1 MPIGV
6 IVNGLAILI
15 GGLIGAVSGGYFKK
29 DFCDRI
35 TMIFAISSMSMG
47 ICSIVRVE
55 NLPPVVLAA
64 ILGTM
69 LGELIRLEKGIVWFS
84 KKLQKPIAKLLGQGQ
99 QTSQDT
105 FMVNFI
111 SIVVLF
117 CASGT
122 GIFGALQS
130 GLNGNH
136 TILYSK
142 SILDFF
148 TAAIFAANLGYIV
161 IVVAFMQAAI
171 LLALFFSASFIMP
184 LVTPAMLNDFTACGG
199 MMMLAAGFRI
209 AGFREFPIASMI
221 PSMALVMPISYLWM
235 LLTL

>member
-15 GGLIGAVSGGYFKK
+15 GGLIGAVFGGYFKK

-35 TMIFAISSMSMG
+35 TMIFAISSMAMG

-55 NLPPVVLAA
+55 NLPPVVLAT

-69 LGELIRLEKGIVWFS
+69 IGELIRIERGIVWLS
-84 KKLQKPIAKLLGQGQ
+84 GKLQQPIAKLLGQNEQ
-99 QTSQDT
+99 LNKDT

-111 SIVVLF
+111 SLVVLF

-161 IVVAFMQAAI
+161 LMIAFMQATI
-171 LLALFFSASFIMP
+171 LLALFCSASLIMP
-184 LVTPAMLNDFTACGG
+184 LVTPTMLNDFTACGG

-209 AGFREFPIASMI
+209 AGLREFPIASMI
-221 PSMALVMPISYLWM
+221 PSMALVMPLSYLW
-235 LLTL
+235 TLFTH

>member
-6 IVNGLAILI
+6 IMNGLSILI
-15 GGLIGAVSGGYFKK
+15 GGLIGAVFGGYFKK

-35 TMIFAISSMSMG
+35 TMIFAISSMAMG

-55 NLPPVVLAA
+55 NLPPVVLSA

-69 LGELIRLEKGIVWFS
+69 LGELIHIEKGIVWLS
-84 KKLQKPIAKLLGQGQ
+84 AKLQKPIAKLLGQNEQ
-99 QTSQDT
+99 MNKDT

-111 SIVVLF
+111 SLVVLF

-161 IVVAFMQAAI
+161 LMIAFMQVTI
-171 LLALFFSASFIMP
+171 LLVLFCSASFIMP
-184 LVTPAMLNDFTACGG
+184 LVTPTILNDFTACGG

-209 AGFREFPIASMI
+209 AGLREFPIASMI
-221 PSMALVMPISYLWM
+221 PSMVLVMPLSYLWT
-235 LLTL
+235 LLSH

>member
-15 GGLIGAVSGGYFKK
+15 GGLIGAVFGGYFKK

-35 TMIFAISSMSMG
+35 TMIFAISSMAMG

-55 NLPPVVLAA
+55 NLPPVVLAT

-69 LGELIRLEKGIVWFS
+69 IGELIRIERGIVWLS
-84 KKLQKPIAKLLGQGQ
+84 GKLQQPIAKLLGQNEQ
-99 QTSQDT
+99 LNKDT

-111 SIVVLF
+111 SLVVLF

-161 IVVAFMQAAI
+161 LMIAFMQATI
-171 LLALFFSASFIMP
+171 LLALFCSASLIMP
-184 LVTPAMLNDFTACGG
+184 LVTPTMLNDFTACGG

-209 AGFREFPIASMI
+209 AELREFPIASMI
-221 PSMALVMPISYLWM
+221 PSMALVMPLSYLW
-235 LLTL
+235 TLFTH